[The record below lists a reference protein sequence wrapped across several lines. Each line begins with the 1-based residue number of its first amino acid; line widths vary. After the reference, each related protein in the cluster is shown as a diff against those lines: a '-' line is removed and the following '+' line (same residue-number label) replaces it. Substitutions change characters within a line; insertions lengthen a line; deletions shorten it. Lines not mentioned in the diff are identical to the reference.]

1 MIETIA
7 TGIAA
12 LALAGLGYLIRKAVK
27 NKALASFLS
36 DTLEQILYEKAIQA
50 AEVWGERMRKAIK
63 KKVEGS
69 EKMQKAVQE
78 VKDAVSRLNAMG
90 IKIDIDLDEDALKAK
105 LQQVFDKI
113 KDKLHSAD

>member
-27 NKALASFLS
+27 NKELASFLT

-50 AEVWGERMRKAIK
+50 AEVWGKNMEQKLQQ
-63 KKVEGS
+63 KVEGS
-69 EKMQKAVQE
+69 QKMQKAVQE
-78 VKDAVSRLNAMG
+78 VKDAVSLLNAMG

-105 LQQVFDKI
+105 LQEVFDKI
-113 KDKLHSAD
+113 KEKLHSAD

>member
-1 MIETIA
+1 MMETIA

-12 LALAGLGYLIRKAVK
+12 LALAGLGYFIRKVVK
-27 NKALASFLS
+27 HKALARFLS
-36 DTLEQILYEKAIQA
+36 ETLEQILYEKAIQS
-50 AEVWGERMRKAIK
+50 AEVWGERVRKALK

-90 IKIDIDLDEDALKAK
+90 IKLNIDVDEDALKSK
-105 LQQVFDKI
+105 LQEVFDKI
-113 KDKLHSAD
+113 KDKLHKF

>member
-1 MIETIA
+1 MMEAIA

-27 NKALASFLS
+27 NKELASFLT

-50 AEVWGERMRKAIK
+50 AEVWGKNMEQKLQQ
-63 KKVEGS
+63 KVEGS
-69 EKMQKAVQE
+69 QKMQKAVQE

-90 IKIDIDLDEDALKAK
+90 IKVNIDVDEDTLESK
-105 LQQVFDKI
+105 LQEVFDKI
-113 KDKLHSAD
+113 KDKLHKF